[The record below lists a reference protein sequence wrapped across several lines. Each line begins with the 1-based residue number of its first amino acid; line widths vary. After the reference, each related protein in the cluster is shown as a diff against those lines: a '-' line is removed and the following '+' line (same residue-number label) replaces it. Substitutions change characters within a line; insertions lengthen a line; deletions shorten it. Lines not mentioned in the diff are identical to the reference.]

1 MSYPY
6 SDSPMTMGFNSEL
19 DLSSL
24 GSFGQVL
31 KGMGGAGTGAGST
44 AVSVADNSAGG
55 GLSGLMSGFGNIFS
69 SGSLFGSTEAS
80 GKQTSGWAMPAIN
93 LVSGLLSMQQGKEAQ
108 KFAKSQLAESKRQF
122 DMNYGAQRQSI
133 NTELEDRQRARVAS
147 AGGSGAY
154 EDVNTYLDKN
164 RIK

>member
-6 SDSPMTMGFNSEL
+6 SDSPMTMGFTPEL

-31 KGMGGAGTGAGST
+31 NGMGGAGTGTGST
-44 AVSVADNSAGG
+44 AVNVADNSAGG
-55 GLSGLMSGFGNIFS
+55 GLMSGFGNIFS

-93 LVSGLLSMQQGKEAQ
+93 LVTGLLSMQQGKKAE

-154 EDVNTYLDKN
+154 EDVNTYLEKN